1 MKTVVPPRRL
11 GPYVV
16 GNKIGGGG
24 MASIF
29 LGRAERPGGKE
40 DVVALKVIRD
50 EFRNDERF
58 STMFVDEAKILARL
72 SHPNVIR
79 TFEFGV
85 QDDHRFIAMELL
97 SGRTLADVWAPL
109 VERGESVTWP
119 LAAWICARVADGLH
133 SAHELVDETGTPLS
147 VVHRDVNPA
156 NIFLTYGGDVK
167 LIDFGLAKARLRT
180 SSSVDGI
187 VKGKIPYLSPEQA
200 HGIPIDRRTDVYALG
215 TTLWEITTMKR
226 LFKRDTDVAT
236 LRAIREAH
244 VPDVRTIVPD
254 VPEALWRIIERATH
268 RESEQRYATT
278 DDLRRDLDALLS
290 DASGMPAALSA
301 LLARVFPGQQA
312 QHDEWLRDVRFR
324 ESMRTIPPPTPLATA
339 SSTLLTPSEANA
351 NATERDEKASGIGGS
366 ESRRDERA
374 TNDAKATKTAG
385 EGAEATDPPAASGRR
400 AKGRAKGRQASRT
413 KRTSKRVQGH
423 GPHRAEHDSA
433 VRAFSPS
440 ADDARARERYE
451 ATLAERERQSRRAW
465 IAGLI
470 AAFLLM
476 FVTLGWA
483 LR

>member
-1 MKTVVPPRRL
+1 MKTVPPRRL

-16 GNKIGGGG
+16 GTKIGGGG

-29 LGRAERPGGKE
+29 LGRAERPGGKD
-40 DVVALKVIRD
+40 DVVALKIIRD

-109 VERGESVTWP
+109 AEKGEAVTWP

-156 NIFLTYGGDVK
+156 NIFLTYAGEVK

-215 TTLWEITTMKR
+215 TTLWETTTMKR

-244 VPDVRTIVPD
+244 VPDVRSIVPD

-268 RESEQRYATT
+268 RESAERYATT
-278 DDLRRDLDALLS
+278 EELRRDLDALVG
-290 DASGMPAALSA
+290 DASDMPAALSA

-339 SSTLLTPSEANA
+339 SSTLLAPS
-351 NATERDEKASGIGGS
+351 DESASP
-366 ESRRDERA
+366 RDERA
-374 TNDAKATKTAG
+374 TSEAATKKADADDD
-385 EGAEATDPPAASGRR
+385 EGAKERAEATDAPVASGRR
-400 AKGRAKGRQASRT
+400 AKARTKGRAKGGPAART
-413 KRTSKRVQGH
+413 KRASKRSEGD
-423 GPHRAEHDSA
+423 RAD
-433 VRAFSPS
+433 RAKRSFSPS
-440 ADDARARERYE
+440 IDDARAKERYE
-451 ATLAERERQSRRAW
+451 ATLAERRRQSRNAW
-465 IAGLI
+465 IAGLV
-470 AAFLLM
+470 AAVVLM